1 MDSSAT
7 ETSYGGGDG
16 GGAGGTRE
24 AAYFTH
30 VTPKLRQGAPDSR
43 RGAGA
48 SWSRLQGV
56 KTR

>member
-1 MDSSAT
+1 MG
-7 ETSYGGGDG
+7 EGRG

-30 VTPKLRQGAPDSR
+30 VTPKLRGREPLTPGEAQEL
-43 RGAGA
+43 RGHG
-48 SWSRLQGV
+48 LQGV